1 MIGKNL
7 CYSRDMALDRNLLED
22 PIPHLVRS
30 IAIPASAGY
39 LFNILFKVIDTWF
52 AGQIST
58 DALAALSLSFPVFFV
73 VIAVASGLSTG
84 VSALLANVV
93 GSGRTDEAC
102 TLASRSLLFTIF
114 ASVAITAIGMAGCGA
129 AFRAMGAVEE
139 PARLATDYMTI
150 IFGGSVFFNLN
161 FLFNAFL
168 VARGDTH
175 TYRNVL
181 LAGVVLNAILDP
193 WFIYGGFGIPA
204 MGFNGIAAST
214 VLIQA
219 GASLYL
225 YAKVRRDML
234 IKYGLAAMRPDIE
247 SYRQILAQ
255 SGPAILNM
263 STIGIG
269 MLVLTYF
276 VNEHGTAAVA
286 AYGIATRI
294 EQIVLLPAIGLNVA
308 VLAIVGQNNGA
319 GQFAR
324 AREAVKSTLR
334 FGGAILV
341 PGSLA
346 MILFPDVAM
355 RVFSDDP
362 AVIAPGAQYLRVA
375 AFILYAYVILFV
387 MAAALQVIKLPMV
400 AVWIGLYRQL
410 IAPVVIIYGLSRWTD
425 LGLWSVWI
433 SVFFTTWSSAFVI
446 GWYTNRR
453 MPIG

>member
-1 MIGKNL
+1 
-7 CYSRDMALDRNLLED
+7 MAPKRNLLAD
-22 PIPHLVRS
+22 PIPRLVRS

-39 LFNILFKVIDTWF
+39 LFNTLFNVTDTWF
-52 AGQIST
+52 AGRIST

-93 GSGRTDEAC
+93 GSGRIDEAR
-102 TLASRSLLFTIF
+102 TLASRSLLFTLF
-114 ASVAITAIGMAGCGA
+114 ASLAITAIGIAGCGP
-129 AFRAMGAVEE
+129 AFRLMGAAEE
-139 PARLATDYMTI
+139 PARLATDYMLI
-150 IFGGSVFFNLN
+150 IFSGSVFFNLN
-161 FLFNAFL
+161 HVFNAFL

-181 LAGVVLNAILDP
+181 LVGVVLNAILDP
-193 WFIYGGFGIPA
+193 WFMYGGFGVPA
-204 MGFNGIAAST
+204 MGFNGIAGST

-219 GASLYL
+219 AASVYL
-225 YAKVRRDML
+225 YMTVRRRVL
-234 IKYGLAAMRPDIE
+234 IKPGLAALRPDGE

-269 MLVLTYF
+269 ILVLTYF
-276 VNEHGTAAVA
+276 VNAHGTAAVA

-308 VLAIVGQNNGA
+308 VLAVVGQNNGA

-324 AREAVKSTLR
+324 AREAVKSALQ
-334 FGGAILV
+334 FGGAILI

-346 MILFPDVAM
+346 MMFLPDAAM
-355 RVFSDDP
+355 RIFSSDP
-362 AVIAPGAQYLRVA
+362 AVMAPGAQYLRVA
-375 AFILYAYVILFV
+375 AFILYAYVMLFV
-387 MAAALQVIKLPMV
+387 MAAALQAIKLPMF

-410 IAPVVIIYGLSRWTD
+410 IAPVLIIYGLSRWTD

-446 GWYTNRR
+446 GWYTRR
-453 MPIG
+453 KMPRAADPSSAGRT

>member
-1 MIGKNL
+1 
-7 CYSRDMALDRNLLED
+7 MAHKRNLLED
-22 PIPHLVRS
+22 PIPRLVRS

-39 LFNILFKVIDTWF
+39 LCNTLFNVTDTWF

-93 GSGRTDEAC
+93 GSGRSDEAC
-102 TLASRSLLFTIF
+102 TLASRSLLFTMF
-114 ASVAITAIGMAGCGA
+114 ASLAITAIGMAGCGP
-129 AFRAMGAVEE
+129 AFRAMGSAEE
-139 PARLATDYMTI
+139 PARLATDYMMI
-150 IFGGSVFFNLN
+150 IFSGSVFFNLN
-161 FLFNAFL
+161 HLFNAFL

-181 LAGVVLNAILDP
+181 LVGVVLNAVLDP
-193 WFIYGGFGIPA
+193 WFMYGGFGVPA
-204 MGFNGIAAST
+204 LGFNGIAGST

-225 YAKVRRDML
+225 YTTVRRRAL
-234 IKYGLAAMRPDIE
+234 IKPGLAALRPDVE

-269 MLVLTYF
+269 ILVLTYF

-308 VLAIVGQNNGA
+308 VLAVVGQNNGA
-319 GQFAR
+319 GRFAR
-324 AREAVKSTLR
+324 AREAVKSALR
-334 FGGAILV
+334 FGGAILI

-346 MILFPDVAM
+346 MIFVPDAAM
-355 RVFSDDP
+355 RIFSGDP

-375 AFILYAYVILFV
+375 AFILYAYVMLFV
-387 MAAALQVIKLPMV
+387 MAAALQAIKRPMF

-410 IAPVVIIYGLSRWTD
+410 IAPVVIIYGLSRWTN

-433 SVFFTTWSSAFVI
+433 SVFFTTWSSAFMI
-446 GWYTNRR
+446 GWYTKRR
-453 MPIG
+453 MPQEAPG